1 MIVTTSWIQR
11 LSRGAIIAGAALLGL
26 ALVAALALTV
36 LNRSSQNSLT
46 VDFDRTVSLYEGS
59 KVRILGVNVGTVDKL
74 TPRGEIVRAEIS
86 WDSDYDVP
94 ADVQA
99 VIVSPSV
106 VGDRFV
112 QLAPAYTAG
121 PKLKNGTHLDQT
133 RTATPTELDETFAAL
148 DKVATTL
155 GPEGL
160 NEDGAVSDLLANS
173 ADNLEGK
180 GAEIREAID
189 AFAKLTATADGT
201 KDELFTSVEQIE
213 KFVSALE
220 ANDAS
225 VSKFNASLA
234 GVSDVLADESD
245 DLQTALREL
254 AGALV
259 QVRTYVADNREGL
272 RKNIKGLDKVTAS
285 LAKQRGDLSKILE
298 QGPKALSN
306 LAMAYNPTTGTLD
319 ARGSIKGGQ
328 TREMILLTE
337 DFYVAA
343 YCQLTVRENADYASA
358 CEAAGAV
365 IKQLASAALATGT
378 AKASSS
384 TSSNGPAVG
393 ASSRETLS
401 YALGVA

>member
-1 MIVTTSWIQR
+1 MSTDNSRAARV
-11 LSRGAIIAGAALLGL
+11 SRGAIAIGASLLAVALISVV
-26 ALVAALALTV
+26 AVAALT
-36 LNRSSQNSLT
+36 RTSQNTLT

-59 KVRILGVNVGTVDKL
+59 KVRILGVNVGTVERL
-74 TPRGEIVRAEIS
+74 SPRGEIVRADIV
-86 WDSDYDVP
+86 WDADYDVP

-121 PKLKNGTHLDQT
+121 PKLKDGTHLDQT

-148 DKVATTL
+148 DEVARTL

-160 NEDGAVSDLLANS
+160 NEEGAVSDLLANS
-173 ADNLEGK
+173 AENLEGK
-180 GAEIREAID
+180 GAEIRESID
-189 AFAKLTATADGT
+189 AIAKLTETADGT
-201 KDELFTSVEQIE
+201 KDELFTSVEQIG

-225 VSKFNASLA
+225 VGRFNASLA

-259 QVRTYVADNREGL
+259 QVRTYVADNRSGL
-272 RKNIKGLDKVTAS
+272 RKNISGLNKVTKS
-285 LAKQRGDLSKILE
+285 LARQRNNLAKVLE

-319 ARGSIKGGQ
+319 ARGSIKGSD
-328 TREMILLTE
+328 TREMTVLTE
-337 DFYVAA
+337 SAFVAA
-343 YCQLTVRENADYASA
+343 YCSVTTQQNPRYRDACKAVGQLIGQLSDSALEVGQSKVSGASGRA
-358 CEAAGAV
+358 PVAGA
-365 IKQLASAALATGT
+365 
-378 AKASSS
+378 S
-384 TSSNGPAVG
+384 TL
-393 ASSRETLS
+393 ETLS
-401 YALGVA
+401 FAMGVA

>member
-1 MIVTTSWIQR
+1 MSADTSWGSQF
-11 LSRGAIIAGAALLGL
+11 SRGMVMVGAGLLAMALIAALVVT
-26 ALVAALALTV
+26 AVARPGQST
-36 LNRSSQNSLT
+36 LT

-59 KVRILGVNVGTVDKL
+59 KVRILGVNVGTVEKL
-74 TPRGEIVRAEIS
+74 TPRGQIVRAEIS
-86 WDSDYDVP
+86 WDSDYAVP

-112 QLAPAYTAG
+112 QLTPAYTAG
-121 PKLKNGTHLDQT
+121 PKLKDGTHLDQT

-148 DKVATTL
+148 DEVATTL

-180 GAEIREAID
+180 GAEIRESIA
-189 AFAKLTATADGT
+189 ALAKLTKTADGT

-213 KFVSALE
+213 SFVSALE

-225 VSKFNASLA
+225 VRQFNASLA

-259 QVRTYVADNREGL
+259 QVRTYVADNRTGL
-272 RKNIKGLDKVTAS
+272 RKNVKGLKKVTAS
-285 LAKQRGDLSKILE
+285 LARQRADLAKVLE
-298 QGPKALSN
+298 RGPKALSN

-319 ARGSIKGGQ
+319 ARGSIKGSK
-328 TREMILLTE
+328 TREMSVLTE
-337 DFYVAA
+337 SAFVGA
-343 YCQLTVRENADYASA
+343 YCSVTTEQNPKFKDACTAVSKLIGQLSK
-358 CEAAGAV
+358 AAGAV
-365 IKQLASAALATGT
+365 GQATASGVAVRAPEVGAPASATLAY
-378 AKASSS
+378 
-384 TSSNGPAVG
+384 VM
-393 ASSRETLS
+393 
-401 YALGVA
+401 GVA